1 MIVMIILA
9 LMNSGILYHGDGLAT
24 KVAVKSL
31 LTDQARGDANDDFV
45 TEARLLRFFVFYMK

>member
-1 MIVMIILA
+1 MIILA